1 MHVIRLV
8 HPCGTVVVLRTGGR
22 RIGGETVSEGS
33 YHDAATGDL
42 TTHCAGCGEYLG
54 SAFVGAK
61 VIIEP
66 SPHTTSRCGR
76 RAG

>member
-22 RIGGETVSEGS
+22 RIGGEFVSEGG

-42 TTHCAGCGEYLG
+42 TTHCPGCFFGVLLN
-54 SAFVGAK
+54 V
-61 VIIEP
+61 
-66 SPHTTSRCGR
+66 SPVSM
-76 RAG
+76 ALFPVAA